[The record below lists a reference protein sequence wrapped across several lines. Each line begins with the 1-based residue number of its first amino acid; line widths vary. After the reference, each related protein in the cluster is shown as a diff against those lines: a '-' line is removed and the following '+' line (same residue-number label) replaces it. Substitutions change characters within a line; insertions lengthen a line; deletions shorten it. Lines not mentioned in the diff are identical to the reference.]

1 MTLTFPRH
9 RRLPFLALV
18 ALTAVAALGV
28 LPAPLAAANT
38 VGGHFGL
45 VVPVVTWADGDTTT
59 VSDDFKIGF
68 PTGITV
74 KKTGTPWAFDLELVP
89 LIQDHPLHVDLTVHP
104 GILYDLG
111 NTWTTGV
118 RAAFDVD
125 QASWGFT
132 PLIAKGFPQGNDT
145 ALFAELDLPVR
156 FQEDAAGKNETAVTL
171 AVHLGW
177 AF

>member
-1 MTLTFPRH
+1 MTLTLPRH
-9 RRLPFLALV
+9 RRLPFLALI
-18 ALTAVAALGV
+18 ALGALCA
-28 LPAPLAAANT
+28 LPSPLAAANA

-45 VVPVVTWADGDTTT
+45 VVPMVTWADGGTTT

-89 LIQDHPLHVDLTVHP
+89 LIQDQPLHVDLTVHP

-111 NTWTTGV
+111 GAWTTGV
-118 RAAFDVD
+118 RAAFDVN

-156 FQEDAAGKNETAVTL
+156 FQEDAAGKSDTAVTL